1 MKRDVRAEVSMD
13 VIRFYRKI
21 FFFVLILAVAS
32 PVWAGVPTEK
42 IRETT
47 EKILSIVTDPDL
59 KGAEKE
65 GERRRLIREAV
76 DERFDWKEMS
86 QRALARHWRKLND
99 VQKQEFI
106 TLFGELLERTY
117 LNRVEDYS
125 GEQVTYMNEVIEG
138 EYALVEVKI
147 LTTKGTE
154 IPVNYKLRK
163 KGGDWRVYDI
173 AIEGVSLVNNY
184 RVQFNDIITKSS
196 YEELVKKLQEKV
208 AEK

>member
-1 MKRDVRAEVSMD
+1 VNGVFEAMD
-13 VIRFYRKI
+13 LIRFCRNLLLFALI
-21 FFFVLILAVAS
+21 FAMAT
-32 PVWAGVPTEK
+32 PVCAGVPTEK

-59 KGAEKE
+59 EGPEKE
-65 GERRRLIREAV
+65 EGRRALIRGAV
-76 DERFDWKEMS
+76 DERFNWEEMS
-86 QRALARHWRKLND
+86 RRALARHWRKLND
-99 VQKQEFI
+99 TQKKDF
-106 TLFGELLERTY
+106 TALFAKLLERTY
-117 LNRVEDYS
+117 LDKVEDYS
-125 GEQVTYMNEVIEG
+125 GEQVTYVNEVIDG

-154 IPVNYKLRK
+154 IPVHYKLRK
-163 KGGDWRVYDI
+163 KGEDWRVYDI

-196 YEELVKKLQEKV
+196 YEALVKKLQEKV

>member
-1 MKRDVRAEVSMD
+1 MD
-13 VIRFYRKI
+13 MRRFYRKLP
-21 FFFVLILAVAS
+21 FFALILAMVT
-32 PVWAGVPTEK
+32 PVYAGVPTEK

-47 EKILSIVTDPDL
+47 EKILSIVTDTNL
-59 KGAEKE
+59 KGPEKE
-65 GERRRLIREAV
+65 QERRGLIREAV

-125 GEQVTYMNEVIEG
+125 GEQVTYVNEVIEG

-163 KGGDWRVYDI
+163 KGEDWRVYDI

-208 AEK
+208 TEK

>member
-1 MKRDVRAEVSMD
+1 MEL
-13 VIRFYRKI
+13 IGLYRKFLFFSLI
-21 FFFVLILAVAS
+21 FAIAT
-32 PVWAGVPTEK
+32 PVCAGVPTEK
-42 IRETT
+42 IKDTT

-59 KGAEKE
+59 KGPDRGK
-65 GERRRLIREAV
+65 ERRALIRDVV
-76 DERFDWKEMS
+76 DERFDWEELS
-86 QRALARHWRKLND
+86 RRALARHWRKLNEE
-99 VQKQEFI
+99 QKKEFVI
-106 TLFGELLERTY
+106 LFGKLLERTY
-117 LNRVEDYS
+117 LDRVEGYS
-125 GEQVTYMNEVIEG
+125 GEQVTYVNEVIEG
-138 EYALVEVKI
+138 EYALVEVKV

-163 KGGDWRVYDI
+163 KVEDWRVYDI

>member
-154 IPVNYKLRK
+154 IPVNYKLRE

>member
-1 MKRDVRAEVSMD
+1 MEL
-13 VIRFYRKI
+13 IGLYRKFLFFSLI
-21 FFFVLILAVAS
+21 FAIAT
-32 PVWAGVPTEK
+32 PVCAGVPTEK
-42 IRETT
+42 IKDTT

-59 KGAEKE
+59 KGPDRGK
-65 GERRRLIREAV
+65 ERRALIRDVV
-76 DERFDWKEMS
+76 DERFDWEELS
-86 QRALARHWRKLND
+86 RRALARHWRKLNEE
-99 VQKQEFI
+99 QKKEFVI
-106 TLFGELLERTY
+106 LFGKLLERTY
-117 LNRVEDYS
+117 LDRVEGYS
-125 GEQVTYMNEVIEG
+125 GEQVTYVNEVIEG
-138 EYALVEVKI
+138 EYALVEVKV

-163 KGGDWRVYDI
+163 KGEDWRVYDI

>member
-1 MKRDVRAEVSMD
+1 MNGVFEAMD
-13 VIRFYRKI
+13 LIRFCRNLLLFALI
-21 FFFVLILAVAS
+21 FAMAT
-32 PVWAGVPTEK
+32 PVCAGVPTEK

-59 KGAEKE
+59 EGPEKE
-65 GERRRLIREAV
+65 EGRRALIRGAV
-76 DERFDWKEMS
+76 DERFNWEEMS
-86 QRALARHWRKLND
+86 RRALARHWRKLND
-99 VQKQEFI
+99 TQKKDF
-106 TLFGELLERTY
+106 TALFAKLLERTY
-117 LNRVEDYS
+117 LDKVEDYS
-125 GEQVTYMNEVIEG
+125 GEQVTYVNEVIDG

-154 IPVNYKLRK
+154 IPVHYKLRK
-163 KGGDWRVYDI
+163 KGEDWRVYDI

-196 YEELVKKLQEKV
+196 YEALVKKLQEKV

>member
-1 MKRDVRAEVSMD
+1 MKP
-13 VIRFYRKI
+13 IGLYRKFLFFSLI
-21 FFFVLILAVAS
+21 FAIAT
-32 PVWAGVPTEK
+32 PVCAGVPTEK
-42 IRETT
+42 IKDTT

-59 KGAEKE
+59 KGPDRDKE
-65 GERRRLIREAV
+65 RKALIREVV
-76 DERFDWKEMS
+76 DERFDWEELS
-86 QRALARHWRKLND
+86 RRALARHWRKLNEE
-99 VQKQEFI
+99 QKKEFI
-106 TLFGELLERTY
+106 ILFGKLLERTY
-117 LNRVEDYS
+117 LDRVEGYS
-125 GEQVTYMNEVIEG
+125 GEQVTYVNEVIEG
-138 EYALVEVKI
+138 EYALVEIKV

-163 KGGDWRVYDI
+163 KGEDWRVYDI

>member
-1 MKRDVRAEVSMD
+1 MEL
-13 VIRFYRKI
+13 IGLYRKFLFFSLI
-21 FFFVLILAVAS
+21 FAIAT
-32 PVWAGVPTEK
+32 PVCAGVPTEK
-42 IRETT
+42 IKDTP

-59 KGAEKE
+59 KGPDRGK
-65 GERRRLIREAV
+65 ERRALIRDVV
-76 DERFDWKEMS
+76 DERFDWEELS
-86 QRALARHWRKLND
+86 RRALARHWRKLNEE
-99 VQKQEFI
+99 QKKEFI
-106 TLFGELLERTY
+106 ILFGKLLERTY
-117 LNRVEDYS
+117 LDRVEGYS
-125 GEQVTYMNEVIEG
+125 GEQVTYVNEVIEG
-138 EYALVEVKI
+138 EYALVEIKV

-163 KGGDWRVYDI
+163 KGEDWRVYDI

>member
-1 MKRDVRAEVSMD
+1 MD

-154 IPVNYKLRK
+154 IPVNYKLRE

>member
-1 MKRDVRAEVSMD
+1 
-13 VIRFYRKI
+13 
-21 FFFVLILAVAS
+21 
-32 PVWAGVPTEK
+32 
-42 IRETT
+42 
-47 EKILSIVTDPDL
+47 VTDPDL
-59 KGAEKE
+59 KGPEKE
-65 GERRRLIREAV
+65 EKRRGLIREAV

-106 TLFGELLERTY
+106 NLFGELLERTY

-125 GEQVTYMNEVIEG
+125 GEQVTYVNEVIDG

-154 IPVNYKLRK
+154 IPVKYKLRK
-163 KGGDWRVYDI
+163 KGGEWRVYDI

>member
-1 MKRDVRAEVSMD
+1 MD
-13 VIRFYRKI
+13 LIKFYRKI
-21 FFFVLILAVAS
+21 FFFVLILAVAG

-47 EKILSIVTDPDL
+47 EKILSIVSDPDL
-59 KGAEKE
+59 KGPEKE
-65 GERRRLIREAV
+65 GERRGLIREAV

-99 VQKQEFI
+99 VQKKEFVN
-106 TLFGELLERTY
+106 LFGELLERTY

-125 GEQVTYMNEVIEG
+125 GEQVTYVNEVIDG

-154 IPVNYKLRK
+154 IPVKYKLRK
-163 KGGDWRVYDI
+163 KGEDWRVYDI

>member
-1 MKRDVRAEVSMD
+1 MFCAEASMD
-13 VIRFYRKI
+13 LIRFYRKFLFLALI
-21 FFFVLILAVAS
+21 FAMAT
-32 PVWAGVPTEK
+32 PVCAGVPTEK

-47 EKILSIVTDPDL
+47 EKILSIVTDPAL
-59 KGAEKE
+59 KGPEKDQ
-65 GERRRLIREAV
+65 ERRALIREVV
-76 DERFDWKEMS
+76 DERFDWEEMS

-99 VQKQEFI
+99 EQKQDFI
-106 TLFGELLERTY
+106 NLFGKLLERTY
-117 LNRVEDYS
+117 LDRVEDYS
-125 GEQVTYMNEVIEG
+125 GEQVTYVNEVIDG

-154 IPVNYKLRK
+154 IPVHYKFRK
-163 KGGDWRVYDI
+163 KGEDWRVYDI

-208 AEK
+208 GEK

>member
-1 MKRDVRAEVSMD
+1 MD
-13 VIRFYRKI
+13 LTRFYRKLPFLALI
-21 FFFVLILAVAS
+21 FAMVTPAY
-32 PVWAGVPTEK
+32 AGVPTEK
-42 IRETT
+42 IKETT
-47 EKILSIVTDPDL
+47 EKILSIVTNPDL
-59 KGAEKE
+59 KGPDKE
-65 GERRRLIREAV
+65 EERRRLIREAV

-86 QRALARHWRKLND
+86 QRALARHWRKLNSE
-99 VQKQEFI
+99 QKQKFV

-125 GEQVTYMNEVIEG
+125 GEQVTYVNEVIDG

-154 IPVNYKLRK
+154 IPVKYKLRK
-163 KGGDWRVYDI
+163 KGEDWRVYDI